1 MAVVAAARLFLES
14 SLHKLEGRRKLGAF
28 TQPDRFSAIQ
38 QLWLLCKHLVLLGHR
53 SLARQS
59 AEKVLLA
66 SRSQTGWDRLSWARL

>member
-1 MAVVAAARLFLES
+1 MVAAARLFLES

-28 TQPDRFSAIQ
+28 TQPARLSPIQ
-38 QLWLLCKHLVLLGHR
+38 QLGLLCKHLLLLGHC
-53 SLARQS
+53 SLARPS